1 MVPNLGESAQPR
13 LNKKE
18 EIPRNV
24 TTLSEH
30 SGESFSSQNR
40 LTKAHRVPVG
50 PMDRFAPILYGGNP
64 QQSLQPTPMVGSVGP
79 QARVNVIQAGMGV
92 VGMANPIM
100 TEALRS
106 SHVQKFSGRAEDF
119 GEFEKQLKLHPR
131 LMYGASGA
139 FCPMRRSC

>member
-50 PMDRFAPILYGGNP
+50 PTDRFAPILYGGTPSSPFNQP
-64 QQSLQPTPMVGSVGP
+64 QWW
-79 QARVNVIQAGMGV
+79 
-92 VGMANPIM
+92 
-100 TEALRS
+100 
-106 SHVQKFSGRAEDF
+106 GRWDPKPA
-119 GEFEKQLKLHPR
+119 
-131 LMYGASGA
+131 
-139 FCPMRRSC
+139 